1 MNSKCY
7 CLGGMKKEAHRSAS
21 GHGIQGLP
29 AGSRQNIAHSR
40 TQMKNNERQNLQGVE
55 KQAISWHSEG

>member
-1 MNSKCY
+1 
-7 CLGGMKKEAHRSAS
+7 MKKEAHRSAS